1 MKHVLTA
8 LVAFSIVAGTS
19 AQTPPIVEA
28 LDGLDPVIL
37 VQQGKEVFGKADL
50 TVERGRFRYLFSSA
64 DTKATFEREPA
75 KYEIQLGG
83 ACARMGGT
91 ATGNPADY
99 FVHDGRIYIFG
110 SDECRKRFAAAPEK
124 YLPTPATP
132 MPFSAEAAANGRA
145 LLDRLAAAMGGADR
159 LDALSTYIEMA
170 SQVQRRED
178 REVTITTRTIW
189 QFPSRARLERTMP
202 NMQGGQTTFATVLTG
217 DDAWSVMERR
227 TFPIAETARR
237 TLEQTFGRH
246 PLAILKAR
254 TEPGFQAAAVEPA
267 RNEGT
272 AVQRVRIR
280 HRGLDATVALGEKS
294 GLLHSIEFRDR
305 NMEGELGQ
313 YTLVYSDFRDA
324 GGLVLP
330 HSVRAVFNGQPDAF
344 RSWTVQSADINPP
357 IDAALFQKPE
367 GRR

>member
-8 LVAFSIVAGTS
+8 FVAFVLVAGAS

-50 TVERGRFRYLFSSA
+50 AVERGRFRYLFSSA
-64 DTKATFEREPA
+64 DTKAAFEREPA
-75 KYEIQLGG
+75 RYEIQLGG

-99 FVHDGRIYIFG
+99 YVHDGRIYVFG

-124 YLPTPATP
+124 YLLTPATP
-132 MPFSAEAAANGRA
+132 MPSSAEAATNGRA
-145 LLDRLAAAMGGADR
+145 LLDRLAAAIGGANR
-159 LDALSTYIEMA
+159 LDALSTYAEIA
-170 SQVQRRED
+170 SQVQRRAD

-189 QFPSRARLERTMP
+189 QFPSRARIERTMP
-202 NMQGGQTTFATVLTG
+202 NMEGGQTTFATVLTN
-217 DDAWSVMERR
+217 DDAWSAMERR
-227 TFPIAETARR
+227 TFPVAEAARP
-237 TLEQTFGRH
+237 TLEQAFGRH

-254 TEPGFQAAAVEPA
+254 TEPGFQAAALERA
-267 RNEGT
+267 TIEGT
-272 AVQRVRIR
+272 AVQRVRVR
-280 HRGLDATVALGEKS
+280 HRGLDAMVALGEKS

-313 YTLVYSDFRDA
+313 YTILYSDFRDA
-324 GGLVLP
+324 GGLMLP
-330 HSVRAVFNGQPDAF
+330 RTVRALFNGQPDAF
-344 RSWTVQSADINPP
+344 QSWTVQSAEVNPP
-357 IDAALFQKPE
+357 IDAGLFQKPE
-367 GRR
+367 GTR